1 MQDAPQASA
10 NHSTAESRQALRN
23 QALIDVFNENFASKF
38 QSPVV
43 FLDDQIL
50 SSASCIRFYNKDFA
64 YLSRQ
69 LYLEYQYRSW
79 KDFNKEVLD
88 RYSELVNKKLESIQ
102 TLLRNTT
109 ERLTKLLSQ
118 NGIQM
123 ETSLYP
129 NPSQLTVPVIASQAR
144 MFFNLLLDLDRVNHL
159 AGTANLWGVI
169 DSTQRA
175 DAEFICKKAV
185 RAFRSIMLTEAPKI
199 YREGARVLAEQNKTG
214 KVDTK
219 MEKIIEEHGKEL
231 NSLDDNDE
239 SGSDAGMSLNGSD
252 PSQFIDDAAA
262 ASIAA
267 SKAKRPGARAAA
279 NAATA

>member
-1 MQDAPQASA
+1 MQDEPQASVNQSSIDA
-10 NHSTAESRQALRN
+10 RQAIRN
-23 QALIDVFNENFASKF
+23 QAMVDVFSEKFATRF

-43 FLDDQIL
+43 FLDNQVL
-50 SSASCIRFYNKDFA
+50 ASASCIRFYTKDFA

-69 LYLEYQYRSW
+69 LYLEYQYRTW
-79 KDFNKEVLD
+79 KGFNKEVLD

-102 TLLRNTT
+102 ILLKNTIS
-109 ERLTKLLSQ
+109 RLTKLLNQ

-129 NPSQLTVPVIASQAR
+129 NQLLTTVPIIASQSR
-144 MFFNLLLDLDRVNHL
+144 SYFNLLIDLDRVNHL
-159 AGTANLWGVI
+159 AGAANLWGVI

-185 RAFRSIMLTEAPKI
+185 RAFRSIMIAEVSKVVREAS
-199 YREGARVLAEQNKTG
+199 RVIAEQQSEG

-219 MEKIIEEHGKEL
+219 MAKLVEEHGQEIK
-231 NSLDDNDE
+231 SFDANDE
-239 SGSDAGMSLNGSD
+239 SDADVGMTMGNSD
-252 PSQFIDDAAA
+252 PSQFIDDATA

-267 SKAKRPGARAAA
+267 MKKRPRVT
-279 NAATA
+279 TASSEG